1 MYAFKNSLSKQ
12 IYSNYILLQSLED
25 VDKLR
30 VHQIVSFSGTL
41 IHVDTSRSHVWSIC
55 PYCACADF
63 EIYSDVDNKVKYF
76 SKQENLK
83 CVRCL
88 ALLSNPLERLET
100 EVQVLINFDNDQST
114 VNKLKRHKS
123 SVELTL
129 NAFCLS
135 RIGRYRFT

>member
-1 MYAFKNSLSKQ
+1 MLINYA
-12 IYSNYILLQSLED
+12 
-25 VDKLR
+25 
-30 VHQIVSFSGTL
+30 GTL

-63 EIYSDVDNKVKYF
+63 EIYSGVDNKVKYF

-129 NAFCLS
+129 NVS
-135 RIGRYRFT
+135 NH